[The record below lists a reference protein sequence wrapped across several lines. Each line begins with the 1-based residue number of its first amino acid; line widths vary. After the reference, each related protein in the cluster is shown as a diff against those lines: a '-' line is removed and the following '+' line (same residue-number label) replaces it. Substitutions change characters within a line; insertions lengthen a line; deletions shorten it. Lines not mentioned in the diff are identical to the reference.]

1 MARAV
6 RRAQEQRDNASV
18 SVSRRTQVERRDE
31 AERRILEAAA
41 LIVAENGLEAITLAE
56 AGERAGYS
64 RGLPSHYFKTKAD
77 LLSALGTYIIESF
90 ITQRRA
96 SAPGLTGY
104 DSLLASCRY
113 YFVMPARNPVMARA
127 FHAVL
132 AGALTVPP
140 ITATVAKLNRE
151 TRGEIA
157 AALRAG
163 MAEGRLRADID
174 PETESALILAT
185 LRGSVA
191 QWLVDPEGLDLEV
204 VSAHFIATLERRLTK

>member
-6 RRAQEQRDNASV
+6 RRAQEPRDDAPT
-18 SVSRRTQVERRDE
+18 SRRTQVERRDE

-56 AGERAGYS
+56 AGARAGYS

-77 LLSALGTYIIESF
+77 LLSALGAYIIDSF
-90 ITQRRA
+90 INDRRA
-96 SAPGLTGY
+96 ASPELTGY
-104 DSLLASCRY
+104 DGLIASFKY
-113 YFVMPARNPVMARA
+113 YFVMPARTPVMARA

-157 AALRAG
+157 AGLKAG
-163 MAEGRLRADID
+163 IAAGRLRPDID
-174 PETESALILAT
+174 LETESSLILAG

-191 QWLVDPEGLDLEV
+191 QWLVDPEGVDLEAIGARFV
-204 VSAHFIATLERRLTK
+204 ATVEGRLAK